1 MSKFNLKIKFQL
13 QVCFIAIVIEIVI
26 VFYELSVFVLNNF
39 VTLYNKFSHSVT
51 QKNQQLKEMN
61 IPHTSNPR
69 IVIIG
74 GGFAG
79 LALAKRL
86 KNKNVQVVLLDKHN
100 YHTFQPLLY
109 QVATGGL
116 EAGSI
121 AYPIRKVIQEYKD
134 FYFRL
139 TSVKEIDTKNQKII
153 SEIGDLHYD
162 YLVIAT
168 GSKTNYFGNKEI
180 ERNSMSMKTIP
191 QSLNIRSL
199 ILENFEQAVLTKDEA
214 DRNALMNFVL
224 VGAGPTGVEL
234 AGALAEMKRAILQK
248 DYPDLDISKMEIN
261 LIQSGDRV
269 LNTMSEKSSVAA
281 ERFLLDLGVKVW
293 KNIRVTN
300 YDGRTISTNSDLSID
315 SATVIWTAG
324 VQGALIHGL
333 DAESL
338 VERVERIRVNQYNQV
353 AGYNNIFAVGDIA
366 SMETT
371 NYPQGHPMMAQPAI
385 QQGHLLGENLIKLI
399 ANQPMKPFE
408 YNDKG
413 SMATIGRNLA
423 VVDLP
428 SYHFHGFFAWIV
440 WMMVHLLSL
449 IGFKNKAV
457 VFMNWMYNYIR
468 FDREGRLI
476 VRPYKKRSFVTF
488 TSDEV

>member
-1 MSKFNLKIKFQL
+1 
-13 QVCFIAIVIEIVI
+13 
-26 VFYELSVFVLNNF
+26 
-39 VTLYNKFSHSVT
+39 
-51 QKNQQLKEMN
+51 MN
-61 IPHTSNPR
+61 IPHSDKKR
-69 IVIIG
+69 VVIIG

-79 LALAKRL
+79 LSIAKKLR
-86 KNKNVQVVLLDKHN
+86 NKNLQVVLLDKHN

-139 TSVKEIDTKNQKII
+139 TSVKEIDTPNQKII

-199 ILENFEQAVLTKDEA
+199 ILENFEQAVLTTNEA
-214 DRNALMNFVL
+214 DKNALINFVL

-281 ERFLLDLGVKVW
+281 EKFLVDLGVIVH
-293 KNIRVTN
+293 KNVRVTN
-300 YDGRTISTNSDLSID
+300 YDGRTITTNSDLTFET
-315 SATVIWTAG
+315 ATVIWTAG
-324 VQGALIHGL
+324 VQGAKVAGL
-333 DAESL
+333 DAKSL
-338 VERVERIRVNQYNQV
+338 VEKVERIRVNQFNQV
-353 AGYNNIFAVGDIA
+353 LGYNNIFAIGDIA
-366 SMETT
+366 SMESEK
-371 NYPQGHPMMAQPAI
+371 YPQGHPMMAQPAL
-385 QQGHLLGENLIKLI
+385 QQGDLLGENLVKLLE
-399 ANQPMKPFE
+399 NKPMKPFE

-428 SYHFHGFFAWIV
+428 KYHFNGLFAWFV
-440 WMMVHLLSL
+440 WMFVHLFSL

-457 VFMNWMYNYIR
+457 VFLNWVYNYVR

-476 VRPYKKRSFVTF
+476 VRPFKKRSFVTF

>member
-1 MSKFNLKIKFQL
+1 
-13 QVCFIAIVIEIVI
+13 
-26 VFYELSVFVLNNF
+26 
-39 VTLYNKFSHSVT
+39 
-51 QKNQQLKEMN
+51 MN
-61 IPHTSNPR
+61 IPTSKYPR

-79 LALAKRL
+79 IALSKKLR
-86 KNKNVQVVLLDKHN
+86 NKNVQVVLIDKHN

-139 TSVKEIDTKNQKII
+139 TSVKEIDTKHQKII
-153 SEIGDLHYD
+153 TEIGDLHYD
-162 YLVIAT
+162 YLVIAS

-199 ILENFEQAVLTKDEA
+199 ILENFEQAVLTKNQA
-214 DRNALMNFVL
+214 DRNTLINFVL

-234 AGALAEMKRAILQK
+234 AGALAEMKKAILQK
-248 DYPDLDISKMEIN
+248 DYPDLDIDKMQIN
-261 LIQSGDRV
+261 LIQSGDRI
-269 LNTMSEKSSVAA
+269 LNTMSEKSSEAA
-281 ERFLLDLGVKVW
+281 EKFLLNLGVKIW
-293 KNIRVTN
+293 KNVRVTN
-300 YDGRTISTNSDLSID
+300 YDGRTITTNTDLTFD

-324 VQGALIHGL
+324 VQGVKIIGL
-333 DAESL
+333 DPNSI
-338 VERVERIRVNQYNQV
+338 VEKADRIRVNKYNQV
-353 AGYNNIFAVGDIA
+353 VGYDNIFAIGDICL
-366 SMETT
+366 METEK
-371 NYPQGHPMMAQPAI
+371 YQQGHPMMAQPAM
-385 QQGHLLGENLIKLI
+385 QQGKLLGENLIKLI
-399 ANQPMKPFE
+399 QKKTMTPFE
-408 YNDKG
+408 YKDKG

-428 SYHFHGFFAWIV
+428 HYHFSGIFAWFV
-440 WMMVHLLSL
+440 WMFVHLFSL

-457 VFMNWMYNYIR
+457 VFLNWVYNYIK

-476 VRPYKKRSFVTF
+476 IRPFKKKSFTTF

>member
-1 MSKFNLKIKFQL
+1 
-13 QVCFIAIVIEIVI
+13 
-26 VFYELSVFVLNNF
+26 
-39 VTLYNKFSHSVT
+39 
-51 QKNQQLKEMN
+51 MN
-61 IPHTSNPR
+61 IPNSKKSR
-69 IVIIG
+69 VVIIG

-79 LALAKRL
+79 IALAKKLRNQNL
-86 KNKNVQVVLLDKHN
+86 QVVLLDKHN

-139 TSVKEIDTKNQKII
+139 TSVKEIDTVNQKII
-153 SEIGDLHYD
+153 SEIGDLNYD

-199 ILENFEQAVLTKDEA
+199 ILENFEQAVLVKDEA
-214 DRNALMNFVL
+214 DRNTLINFIL
-224 VGAGPTGVEL
+224 VGGGPTGVEL
-234 AGALAEMKRAILQK
+234 AGALAEMKKAILQK
-248 DYPDLDISKMEIN
+248 DYPDLDIDKMQIN
-261 LIQSGDRV
+261 LIQSSDRI
-269 LNTMSEKSSVAA
+269 LNTMSEKSSKEA
-281 ERFLLDLGVKVW
+281 EEFLIKLGVKVW
-293 KNIRVTN
+293 KNVRVTN
-300 YDGRTISTNSDLSID
+300 YDGRTITTDTDLTFD

-324 VQGALIHGL
+324 VQGAKVAGL
-333 DAESL
+333 NASSL
-338 VERVERIRVNQYNQV
+338 VERVERIRVNQFNQV
-353 AGYNNIFAVGDIA
+353 VGYENIFAIGDIA
-366 SMETT
+366 SMESEA
-371 NYPQGHPMMAQPAI
+371 YPQGHPMMAQPAM
-385 QQGHLLGENLIKLI
+385 QQGKLLGENLIRLLHKKH
-399 ANQPMKPFE
+399 MKPFE

-428 SYHFHGFFAWIV
+428 HYHFSGVFAWFV
-440 WMMVHLLSL
+440 WMFVHLFSL

-457 VFMNWMYNYIR
+457 VFLNWVYNYIR

-476 VRPYKKRSFVTF
+476 IRPYKKRSFTTF

>member
-1 MSKFNLKIKFQL
+1 
-13 QVCFIAIVIEIVI
+13 
-26 VFYELSVFVLNNF
+26 
-39 VTLYNKFSHSVT
+39 
-51 QKNQQLKEMN
+51 MN
-61 IPHTSNPR
+61 IPTSKYPR

-79 LALAKRL
+79 IALSKKLRD
-86 KNKNVQVVLLDKHN
+86 KNVQVVLIDKHN

-139 TSVKEIDTKNQKII
+139 TSVKEIDTKHQKII
-153 SEIGDLHYD
+153 TEIGDLHYD
-162 YLVIAT
+162 YLVIAS

-180 ERNSMSMKTIP
+180 ELNSMSMKTIP

-199 ILENFEQAVLTKDEA
+199 ILENFEQAVLTKNQA
-214 DRNALMNFVL
+214 DRNTLINFVL

-234 AGALAEMKRAILQK
+234 AGALAEMKKAILQK
-248 DYPDLDISKMEIN
+248 DYPDLDIDKMQIN
-261 LIQSGDRV
+261 LIQSGDRI
-269 LNTMSEKSSVAA
+269 LNTMSEKSSAAA
-281 ERFLLDLGVKVW
+281 EKFLLNLGVKIW
-293 KNIRVTN
+293 KNVRVTN
-300 YDGRTISTNSDLSID
+300 YDGRTITTNTDLTFD

-324 VQGALIHGL
+324 VQGVKIIGL
-333 DAESL
+333 DSKSL
-338 VERVERIRVNQYNQV
+338 VEKVDRVRVNQYNQV
-353 AGYNNIFAVGDIA
+353 VGYDNIFAIGDICL
-366 SMETT
+366 MEIEK
-371 NYPQGHPMMAQPAI
+371 YPQGHPMMAQPAM
-385 QQGHLLGENLIKLI
+385 QQGKLLGENLIKLI
-399 ANQPMKPFE
+399 QKKTMTPFE
-408 YNDKG
+408 YKDKG

-428 SYHFHGFFAWIV
+428 HYHFSGIFAWFV
-440 WMMVHLLSL
+440 WMFVHLFSL

-457 VFMNWMYNYIR
+457 VFLNWVYNYIK

-476 VRPYKKRSFVTF
+476 IRPFKKKSFTTF
-488 TSDEV
+488 TSDEI

>member
-1 MSKFNLKIKFQL
+1 M
-13 QVCFIAIVIEIVI
+13 
-26 VFYELSVFVLNNF
+26 
-39 VTLYNKFSHSVT
+39 
-51 QKNQQLKEMN
+51 
-61 IPHTSNPR
+61 
-69 IVIIG
+69 
-74 GGFAG
+74 
-79 LALAKRL
+79 
-86 KNKNVQVVLLDKHN
+86 LDKHN

-139 TSVKEIDTKNQKII
+139 TSVKEIDTVNQKVIA
-153 SEIGDLHYD
+153 EIGDLHYD

-180 ERNSMSMKTIP
+180 ERNVMSMKTIP

-199 ILENFEQAVLTKDEA
+199 ILENFEQAVLTKEQSEKD
-214 DRNALMNFVL
+214 ALINFVL

-234 AGALAEMKRAILQK
+234 AGALAEMKKAILQK
-248 DYPDLDISKMEIN
+248 DYPDLDIAKMQIN
-261 LIQSGDRV
+261 LVQGDDKV
-269 LNTMSEKSSVAA
+269 LNTMSEKSSIAA
-281 ERFLLDLGVKVW
+281 EKFLVDLGVKIW
-293 KNIRVTN
+293 KNVRVTN
-300 YDGRTISTNSDLSID
+300 YDGRTITTNSDLTFET
-315 SATVIWTAG
+315 ATVIWTAG
-324 VQGALIHGL
+324 VKGAAIAGL
-333 DAESL
+333 DAQSF
-338 VERVERIRVNQYNQV
+338 VKNVERIRVNHFNQIV
-353 AGYNNIFAVGDIA
+353 GHDNLFAIGDIA
-366 SMETT
+366 TMEGEK
-371 NYPQGHPMMAQPAI
+371 YPQGHPMMAQPAI
-385 QQGHLLGENLIKLI
+385 QQGNLLAENLIKLL
-399 ANQPMKPFE
+399 NNKPMKPFE

-428 SYHFHGFFAWIV
+428 HYHFHGIFAWFV
-440 WMMVHLLSL
+440 WMFVHLFSL

-457 VFMNWMYNYIR
+457 VFLNWVYNYIR

-476 VRPYKKRSFVTF
+476 IRPFKKKSFTTF

>member
-1 MSKFNLKIKFQL
+1 
-13 QVCFIAIVIEIVI
+13 
-26 VFYELSVFVLNNF
+26 
-39 VTLYNKFSHSVT
+39 
-51 QKNQQLKEMN
+51 MN
-61 IPHTSNPR
+61 IPSSKNPR
-69 IVIIG
+69 VVIIG

-79 LALAKRL
+79 IALAKKL
-86 KNKNVQVVLLDKHN
+86 KNQKFQVVLLDKHN

-139 TSVKEIDTKNQKII
+139 TSVKEIDTENKKII

-199 ILENFEQAVLTKDEA
+199 ILENFEQAVLIKDEA
-214 DRNALMNFVL
+214 ERNALMNFVL

-234 AGALAEMKRAILQK
+234 AGALAEMKKAILQK
-248 DYPDLDISKMEIN
+248 DYPDLDITKMQIN
-261 LIQSGDRV
+261 LVQGDDRV
-269 LNTMSEKSSVAA
+269 LNAMSEKSSKAA
-281 ERFLLDLGVKVW
+281 EEFLLKLGVKIW
-293 KNIRVTN
+293 KNVRVTN
-300 YDGRTISTNSDLSID
+300 YDGRTITTSSDLTFD

-324 VQGALIHGL
+324 VQGAKVAGL
-333 DAESL
+333 KADSL
-338 VERVERIRVNQYNQV
+338 VERIERIRVNEFNQV
-353 AGYNNIFAVGDIA
+353 KGYDNIFAIGDIA
-366 SMETT
+366 SMETQK
-371 NYPQGHPMMAQPAI
+371 YPQGHPMMAQPAL
-385 QQGHLLGENLIKLI
+385 QQGSLLGENLVKLI
-399 ANQPMKPFE
+399 QQKPMKSFE

-428 SYHFHGFFAWIV
+428 HYHFNGVFAWFV
-440 WMMVHLLSL
+440 WMFVHLFSL

-457 VFMNWMYNYIR
+457 VFLNWVYNYIR

-476 VRPYKKRSFVTF
+476 IRPYKKRSFTTF
-488 TSDEV
+488 TSDEI

>member
-1 MSKFNLKIKFQL
+1 
-13 QVCFIAIVIEIVI
+13 
-26 VFYELSVFVLNNF
+26 
-39 VTLYNKFSHSVT
+39 
-51 QKNQQLKEMN
+51 MN
-61 IPHTSNPR
+61 IPQSKNPR

-79 LALAKRL
+79 IALAKKLR
-86 KNKNVQVVLLDKHN
+86 NKKVQVVLLDKHN

-121 AYPIRKVIQEYKD
+121 AYPIRKVIQEYDD

-139 TSVKEIDTKNQKII
+139 TSVKEIDTINQKVIA
-153 SEIGDLHYD
+153 EIGDLHYD

-180 ERNSMSMKTIP
+180 ERNSMGMKTIP

-199 ILENFEQAVLTKDEA
+199 ILENFEQAVLTTDQADKD
-214 DRNALMNFVL
+214 ALINFVL
-224 VGAGPTGVEL
+224 VGGGPTGVEL

-248 DYPDLDISKMEIN
+248 DYPDLDINKMQIN
-261 LIQSGDRV
+261 LVQSGERI
-269 LNTMSEKSSVAA
+269 LNTMSEKSSA
-281 ERFLLDLGVKVW
+281 EAEKFLINLGVTIW
-293 KNIRVTN
+293 KNVRVTN
-300 YDGRTISTNSDLSID
+300 YDGRTITTNSDLIFET
-315 SATVIWTAG
+315 ATVIWTAG
-324 VQGALIHGL
+324 VQGAKIAGL
-333 DAESL
+333 DGKSL
-338 VERVERIRVNQYNQV
+338 VEKVDRIRVNEFSQV
-353 AGYNNIFAVGDIA
+353 VGYNTIFAVGDIA
-366 SMETT
+366 SMETEK
-371 NYPQGHPMMAQPAI
+371 YPQGHPMMAQPAM
-385 QQGHLLGENLIKLI
+385 QQGELLGENLVKLL
-399 ANQPMKPFE
+399 NNKPMKAFE

-428 SYHFHGFFAWIV
+428 HYHFSGVFAWFV
-440 WMMVHLLSL
+440 WMFVHLFSL

-457 VFMNWMYNYIR
+457 VFLNWVYNYIR

-476 VRPYKKRSFVTF
+476 IRPYKKRSFTTF

>member
-1 MSKFNLKIKFQL
+1 
-13 QVCFIAIVIEIVI
+13 
-26 VFYELSVFVLNNF
+26 
-39 VTLYNKFSHSVT
+39 
-51 QKNQQLKEMN
+51 MN
-61 IPHTSNPR
+61 IPQTNLPR

-79 LALAKRL
+79 LAIAKKL

-139 TSVKEIDTKNQKII
+139 TTVKEIDTENQKII
-153 SEIGDLHYD
+153 SEIGELHYD

-180 ERNSMSMKTIP
+180 ERNAMAMKTIP

-199 ILENFEQAVLTKDEA
+199 ILENFEQAVLTKDIS
-214 DRNALMNFVL
+214 DKNSLINFVL

-234 AGALAEMKRAILQK
+234 AGALAEMKKAILQK
-248 DYPDLDISKMEIN
+248 DYPDLDVSKMEIN
-261 LIQSGDRV
+261 LVQSGDRI
-269 LNTMSEKSSVAA
+269 LNTMSEKSSQAA
-281 ERFLLDLGVKVW
+281 EDFLESLGVKIW
-293 KNIRVTN
+293 KNVRVTN
-300 YDGRTISTNSDLSID
+300 FDGRTITTNSTLTFET
-315 SATVIWTAG
+315 ATVIWTAG
-324 VQGALIHGL
+324 VQGAAIAGL
-333 DAESL
+333 DAKSL
-338 VERVERIRVNQYNQV
+338 VEKVERIRVNQFNQV
-353 AGYNNIFAVGDIA
+353 LGYQHIFAIGDIA
-366 SMETT
+366 SMESDK
-371 NYPQGHPMMAQPAI
+371 YPQGHPMMAQPAL
-385 QQGHLLGENLIKLI
+385 QQGDLLGGNIINLITK
-399 ANQPMKPFE
+399 KPLKAFE

-413 SMATIGRNLA
+413 SMATIGRNKA

-428 SYHFHGFFAWIV
+428 KYHFNGVFAWFV
-440 WMMVHLLSL
+440 WMFVHLFSL

-457 VFMNWMYNYIR
+457 VFLNWVYNYIR

-476 VRPYKKRSFVTF
+476 IRPYKKRSFTTF